1 MCVRVCVFFR
11 AVCCMGVCRAVI
23 LLVVAPAAKA
33 DDKRLARAGHDIE
46 TNIDEELSYF
56 VSRYLDPKDTGR
68 ISWHAVERFLRWVL
82 LRKTLQLQVSDV
94 TRFDVAVCAG
104 RALAQRDGPPLLTRC
119 PEEHV
124 PGVRNG
130 VRGWC
135 DHRADQGVSCDAV
148 GADALRAGEGA
159 RTLFTAAAQLRLIGH

>member
-1 MCVRVCVFFR
+1 MRVCACVRVFSCCVLH
-11 AVCCMGVCRAVI
+11 GRAVI

-82 LRKTLQLQVSDV
+82 LRNTLQLQVSDV

-104 RALAQRDGPPLLTRC
+104 LVARSRSAMDPHYSRAALKSTFREYETAFVDGVTTAQIKEYLATR
-119 PEEHV
+119 
-124 PGVRNG
+124 
-130 VRGWC
+130 
-135 DHRADQGVSCDAV
+135 
-148 GADALRAGEGA
+148 
-159 RTLFTAAAQLRLIGH
+159 